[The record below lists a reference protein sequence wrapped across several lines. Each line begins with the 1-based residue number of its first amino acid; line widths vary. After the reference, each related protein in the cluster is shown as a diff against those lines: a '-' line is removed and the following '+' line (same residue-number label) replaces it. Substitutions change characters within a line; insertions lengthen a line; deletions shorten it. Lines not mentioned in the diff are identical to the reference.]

1 MEDNRMTFDMSL
13 APRNGYVIS
22 IGTSEVNTEI
32 EARAVTLFSRNGT
45 YRRSV
50 IKAYICMIF
59 TGNIQDMEDKALLEQ
74 DVKDFKAWGE
84 KNHPEMNLSINIYW
98 E

>member
-1 MEDNRMTFDMSL
+1 VAVTLRHTSLSLTATMEDSRMTFDMSL

-32 EARAVTLFSRNGT
+32 ESRAVTLFGRNGT

-59 TGNIQDMEDKALLEQ
+59 TGNIQDMEDKAFLEQ
-74 DVKDFKAWGE
+74 DVTRRKG
-84 KNHPEMNLSINIYW
+84 L
-98 E
+98 